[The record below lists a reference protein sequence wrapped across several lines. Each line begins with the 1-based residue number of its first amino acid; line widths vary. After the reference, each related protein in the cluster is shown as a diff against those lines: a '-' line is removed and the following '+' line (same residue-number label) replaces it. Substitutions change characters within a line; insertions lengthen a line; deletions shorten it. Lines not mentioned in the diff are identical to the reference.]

1 MSGMVANLAII
12 LGSMQLSK
20 YIDWEDKSVLQNIR
34 LLYLASN
41 VILFACF
48 AYMYTQIQK
57 KQGRLSSP
65 CISVS
70 CSDVIDMTVLK
81 YVDAAQPFSQEQP
94 PLITTTVQDYDTTQL
109 KSGVKSAFMGIGMMG
124 VMHLYF
130 GYTQPLLVQS
140 IMPIKNVLESKVAKI
155 HLLGNEA
162 TGELK
167 RPWKTGGLFAGAGDV
182 RFPHPHP
189 SAIRGTEL
197 MG

>member
-1 MSGMVANLAII
+1 
-12 LGSMQLSK
+12 
-20 YIDWEDKSVLQNIR
+20 
-34 LLYLASN
+34 
-41 VILFACF
+41 
-48 AYMYTQIQK
+48 
-57 KQGRLSSP
+57 
-65 CISVS
+65 
-70 CSDVIDMTVLK
+70 MTVLK

-140 IMPIKNVLESKVAKI
+140 IMPIKNLLESKVAKI
-155 HLLGNEA
+155 HLLGHDA

-167 RPWKTGGLFAGAGDV
+167 RPWKTGGLFAGACDV
-182 RFPHPHP
+182 RFPPL
-189 SAIRGTEL
+189 SGGSGL

>member
-1 MSGMVANLAII
+1 L
-12 LGSMQLSK
+12 
-20 YIDWEDKSVLQNIR
+20 
-34 LLYLASN
+34 
-41 VILFACF
+41 
-48 AYMYTQIQK
+48 
-57 KQGRLSSP
+57 
-65 CISVS
+65 
-70 CSDVIDMTVLK
+70 TVLK

-94 PLITTTVQDYDTTQL
+94 PLITTTVQDYDTMQL

-140 IMPIKNVLESKVAKI
+140 IMPIKNLLESKVAKI

-182 RFPHPHP
+182 RYTPPQTP
-189 SAIRGTEL
+189 SQYANGIGSKD
-197 MG
+197 G